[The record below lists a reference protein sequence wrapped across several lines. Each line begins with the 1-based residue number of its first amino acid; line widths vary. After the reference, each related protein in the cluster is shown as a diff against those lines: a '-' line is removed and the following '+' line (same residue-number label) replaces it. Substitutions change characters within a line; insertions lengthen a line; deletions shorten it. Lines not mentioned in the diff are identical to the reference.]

1 MKGKIEK
8 CFFKLSAA
16 ALAAAFLLSACAHR
30 APKPHGKPFPIN
42 VPQLQAADS
51 TAKTTEQP

>member
-1 MKGKIEK
+1 MFPKS
-8 CFFKLSAA
+8 LAA

-42 VPQLQAADS
+42 VPQSQAADS

>member
-1 MKGKIEK
+1 M
-8 CFFKLSAA
+8 FFKLSAA

-51 TAKTTEQP
+51 TAKTTEQQ

>member
-1 MKGKIEK
+1 M
-8 CFFKLSAA
+8 FFKLSAT

-42 VPQLQAADS
+42 VPQSQSADN
-51 TAKTTEQP
+51 TKTTEQP